1 MGGAEGVSAAAKGH
15 GPAAKPGRAPP
26 KADEFKRA
34 VARAMERDGAPPAAA
49 APPRGPAPAAARPP
63 SAPRASAADGA
74 GGAAFRA
81 RIARAETGAAR
92 AGEGYGARNA
102 ASGALGRYQI
112 TPQALR
118 DLGWRDAGGGWTAL
132 AARRGVS
139 SDAAFLANPAAQEA
153 AMGAYLRRAEA
164 QLGSNGS
171 LARSGGTVT
180 DLDGAPVPLTEAG
193 LVAAAHRR
201 GAGSV
206 ARYLAHR
213 GAPPSD
219 APPLTAAERR
229 TFAAVERRLRELSG
243 LSYAVAARPGRGAT
257 AA

>member
-1 MGGAEGVSAAAKGH
+1 MGGADGVSAAKGP
-15 GPAAKPGRAPP
+15 GVAAKPGRPL
-26 KADEFKRA
+26 KADDFKRA
-34 VARAMERDGAPPAAA
+34 LERASERAATRTPSPAGPARA
-49 APPRGPAPAAARPP
+49 APPWTALQP
-63 SAPRASAADGA
+63 SAASD
-74 GGAAFRA
+74 AAFRA
-81 RIARAETGAAR
+81 RIARAETGAVR

-118 DLGWRDAGGGWTAL
+118 DLGWKDSAGGWTAL
-132 AARRGVS
+132 AARHGVA
-139 SDAAFLANPAAQEA
+139 SDADFLANPAAQEA

-164 QLGSNGS
+164 QLNANGS
-171 LARSGGTVT
+171 LSRSGGEVAG
-180 DLDGAPVPLTEAG
+180 LDGTPVRLTEAG

-213 GAPPSD
+213 AAPQD
-219 APPLTAAERR
+219 APLTPSERR
-229 TFAAVERRLRELSG
+229 AFAAVERRLRDFAELP
-243 LSYAVAARPGRGAT
+243 YAAATRTVRGVS

>member
-1 MGGAEGVSAAAKGH
+1 MGGAEGVSAAKDG
-15 GPAAKPGRAPP
+15 GVAAKPARPV
-26 KADEFKRA
+26 KADGFKRA
-34 VARAMERDGAPPAAA
+34 LARAAQGPGPSQQA
-49 APPRGPAPAAARPP
+49 APFRDEPVHAAWPGPQH
-63 SAPRASAADGA
+63 GA
-74 GGAAFRA
+74 GAAPDAAFRA

-102 ASGALGRYQI
+102 ASGALGRYQL

-132 AARRGVS
+132 AARHGVS
-139 SDAAFLANPAAQEA
+139 SDAEFLSGPAAQEA
-153 AMGAYLRRAEA
+153 VMGAYLRRAEA
-164 QLGSNGS
+164 QLNSNGS

-180 DLDGAPVPLTEAG
+180 GLDGASVPLTEAG

-213 GAPPSD
+213 SAPSD
-219 APPLTAAERR
+219 AAAPLSAAERR
-229 TFAAVERRLRELSG
+229 AFAAVERRLRDFAELP
-243 LSYAVAARPGRGAT
+243 YAVAAKPPGRGGART
-257 AA
+257 A